1 MENIN
6 IKNIESIINSELN
19 LELLD
24 ENEKNEYIQ
33 LLTYILIVEYILK
46 DKSFKYQGIEIKN
59 IKPSCMLFEYK
70 YFKFF
75 QTVYFHLLDL
85 KIFENK
91 SFLPSNFEVTSDIY
105 EISGND
111 LNQNKFNFDEL
122 EIDLSKINKLKIE
135 YSKIIEGIFNFHLLE
150 GKTVWISEKRHMYKL
165 KLDKSIMKMY
175 IESKGCKCYL
185 DTDLLKQNLYVLE

>member
-46 DKSFKYQGIEIKN
+46 GKSFKYQGIEIKN
-59 IKPSCMLFEYK
+59 INPSCMLFEYK

-91 SFLPSNFEVTSDIY
+91 SFLPSNFEVTSEIY
-105 EISGND
+105 TLD
-111 LNQNKFNFDEL
+111 QNKFNFDEL
-122 EIDLSKINKLKIE
+122 KIDLSKINKLKIE

-150 GKTVWISEKRHMYKL
+150 GKTIWISEKRHMYKL
-165 KLDKSIMKMY
+165 KLDKLNMKIY

-185 DTDLLKQNLYVLE
+185 DTELLKRNLHVLE

>member
-1 MENIN
+1 MENVN

-105 EISGND
+105 EVSAND

-135 YSKIIEGIFNFHLLE
+135 YSKIIEGIYEFHLLE
-150 GKTVWISEKRHMYKL
+150 LKTDWISEKRHM
-165 KLDKSIMKMY
+165 
-175 IESKGCKCYL
+175 
-185 DTDLLKQNLYVLE
+185 

>member
-6 IKNIESIINSELN
+6 IKNIESIINSELDIQ
-19 LELLD
+19 LLD

-33 LLTYILIVEYILK
+33 LLTYILIVEYILNG
-46 DKSFKYQGIEIKN
+46 KSFKYQGLEIKN
-59 IKPSCMLFEYK
+59 ISPSCMLFEYK

-91 SFLPSNFEVTSDIY
+91 SFLPSNFEVTSEIY
-105 EISGND
+105 EVPTNA

-135 YSKIIEGIFNFHLLE
+135 YSKIIEGIFNFLSLE

-165 KLDKSIMKMY
+165 ILDKSNMKIY

-185 DTDLLKQNLYVLE
+185 DTELLKRNLYVLE

>member
-46 DKSFKYQGIEIKN
+46 GKSFKYQGIEIKN
-59 IKPSCMLFEYK
+59 INPSCMLFEYK

-91 SFLPSNFEVTSDIY
+91 SFLPSNFEVTSEIY
-105 EISGND
+105 TLD
-111 LNQNKFNFDEL
+111 QNKFNFDEL
-122 EIDLSKINKLKIE
+122 KIDLSKINKLKIE

-150 GKTVWISEKRHMYKL
+150 GKTIWISEKRHMYKL
-165 KLDKSIMKMY
+165 KLDKLNMKIY

-185 DTDLLKQNLYVLE
+185 DTELLKRNLYVLE

>member
-24 ENEKNEYIQ
+24 ENEKKNEYIQ

-46 DKSFKYQGIEIKN
+46 GKSFKYQGIEIKN
-59 IKPSCMLFEYK
+59 INPSCMLFEYK

-91 SFLPSNFEVTSDIY
+91 SFLPSNFEVTSEIY
-105 EISGND
+105 TLD
-111 LNQNKFNFDEL
+111 QNKFNFDEL
-122 EIDLSKINKLKIE
+122 KIDLSKINKLKIE

-150 GKTVWISEKRHMYKL
+150 GKTIWISEKRHMYKL
-165 KLDKSIMKMY
+165 KLDKLNMKIY

-185 DTDLLKQNLYVLE
+185 DTELLKRNLYVLE